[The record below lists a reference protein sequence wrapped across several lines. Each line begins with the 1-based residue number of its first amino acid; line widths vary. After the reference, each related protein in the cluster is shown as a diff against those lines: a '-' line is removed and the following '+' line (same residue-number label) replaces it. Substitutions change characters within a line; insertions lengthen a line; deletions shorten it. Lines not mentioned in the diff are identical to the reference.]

1 MKRTAQAASSIRG
14 ILRRSYTAVICSL
27 TIPLVITLLL
37 LVVIVNTYNGAVDR
51 IDCAAQAQNVLE
63 QELPSEIW
71 NIISGRKTF
80 EQGEQY
86 AMLDQLYGLM
96 DDLTKTASDGQQ
108 KYLNAAVR
116 ALDTLEGYIKALG
129 VQTAQGAAVSWN
141 ESLYQE
147 ITSVTLLAADMLDQY
162 SAGEIELLSVLNRR
176 INLLVML
183 LAAAAVLT
191 VCGVVYASVR
201 TYRQVENAIR
211 KPILRMERMAAR
223 IAKGD
228 MEVRLQAPTIAE
240 LYPLADDLNRMTEQL
255 DRLIAEQI
263 EQEKTLK
270 KAELRALQAQITPH
284 FVYNTLETIVW
295 LAEEGKTREVVEVTM
310 AFTDFLRISLSGG
323 QDFISVAKEEQ
334 HVRSYLM
341 IQSVRYGSI
350 MRFEIDIDPALA
362 DKRMLKLM
370 LQPLVENAIYHGIK
384 NKRGRGLLRITGRQE
399 QDWMVFAVAD
409 NGIGM
414 TEEQLDALRARI
426 ERKEGEEGYG
436 LRNITQRLRLYG
448 GRGLEIESKLNCG
461 TTVRF
466 ALPCAAGQE
475 RKEN

>member
-27 TIPLVITLLL
+27 TIPLIITLLL

-201 TYRQVENAIR
+201 TYRRVENAIR

-228 MEVRLQAPTIAE
+228 MEVRHPPA
-240 LYPLADDLNRMTEQL
+240 R
-255 DRLIAEQI
+255 R
-263 EQEKTLK
+263 
-270 KAELRALQAQITPH
+270 TP
-284 FVYNTLETIVW
+284 FW
-295 LAEEGKTREVVEVTM
+295 
-310 AFTDFLRISLSGG
+310 
-323 QDFISVAKEEQ
+323 
-334 HVRSYLM
+334 
-341 IQSVRYGSI
+341 QS
-350 MRFEIDIDPALA
+350 
-362 DKRMLKLM
+362 
-370 LQPLVENAIYHGIK
+370 
-384 NKRGRGLLRITGRQE
+384 
-399 QDWMVFAVAD
+399 
-409 NGIGM
+409 
-414 TEEQLDALRARI
+414 
-426 ERKEGEEGYG
+426 
-436 LRNITQRLRLYG
+436 
-448 GRGLEIESKLNCG
+448 
-461 TTVRF
+461 
-466 ALPCAAGQE
+466 AAGGGCGGPGPG
-475 RKEN
+475 RP

>member
-86 AMLDQLYGLM
+86 AMLDQLYGLT

-176 INLLVML
+176 INFLVML

-201 TYRQVENAIR
+201 TYRRVENAIR
-211 KPILRMERMAAR
+211 RPILRMERMAAR

-240 LYPLADDLNRMTEQL
+240 LYPLANDLNRMAEQL

-270 KAELRALQAQITPH
+270 KAELRALQAQIAPH

-334 HVRSYLM
+334 HVRSY
-341 IQSVRYGSI
+341 
-350 MRFEIDIDPALA
+350 
-362 DKRMLKLM
+362 
-370 LQPLVENAIYHGIK
+370 
-384 NKRGRGLLRITGRQE
+384 
-399 QDWMVFAVAD
+399 
-409 NGIGM
+409 
-414 TEEQLDALRARI
+414 
-426 ERKEGEEGYG
+426 
-436 LRNITQRLRLYG
+436 
-448 GRGLEIESKLNCG
+448 
-461 TTVRF
+461 
-466 ALPCAAGQE
+466 
-475 RKEN
+475 

>member
-1 MKRTAQAASSIRG
+1 
-14 ILRRSYTAVICSL
+14 
-27 TIPLVITLLL
+27 
-37 LVVIVNTYNGAVDR
+37 
-51 IDCAAQAQNVLE
+51 
-63 QELPSEIW
+63 
-71 NIISGRKTF
+71 
-80 EQGEQY
+80 
-86 AMLDQLYGLM
+86 M

-201 TYRQVENAIR
+201 TYRRVENAIR

-240 LYPLADDLNRMTEQL
+240 LYPLANDLNRMAEQL

-270 KAELRALQAQITPH
+270 KAELRALQAQIAPH